1 MSTRFRGIIS
11 RGVVAGVIGATA
23 LAFWF
28 LVIDGSQG
36 EPFRTPGFLGG
47 ALLGTDALEPSFGPV
62 MLFTL
67 LHYVAFI
74 GVGLGASWTLSK
86 IHTTPNI
93 FLGLA
98 LGFGMFDLVFY
109 TSVTVTGVDVIGEFG
124 WPSVLLGNLIAGVS
138 LMSFLHFTGA
148 RPPLSWWRTLGQNRV
163 FKEGVVAG
171 LLGAWTIALWFF
183 MVDMGRGQPF
193 FTPGALGSALFLGS
207 TDPASV
213 SISVAT
219 VAGYSIFH
227 IGTFFALGFVA
238 AAIAGYAEDT
248 PPLIIAAVMLFLA
261 FVAFFMGL
269 MALTAEFLLSA
280 LAWWAIVVGNVLA
293 TLAMGFYLWVKH
305 PKLREALAAFP
316 MDKTS

>member
-1 MSTRFRGIIS
+1 MSTRFGGHVS
-11 RGVVAGVIGATA
+11 RGVIAGVIGATA

-28 LVIDGSQG
+28 LVVDGSQG
-36 EPFRTPGFLGG
+36 SPFRTPGFLGG
-47 ALLGTDALEPSFGPV
+47 ALLGTDAFEPGVGAIILYSF
-62 MLFTL
+62 
-67 LHYVAFI
+67 LHYTAFI
-74 GVGLGASWTLSK
+74 AVGVGVSWLLSK
-86 IHTTPNI
+86 MHATPNI
-93 FLGLA
+93 FSGLA
-98 LGFGMFDLVFY
+98 LGFGLFDLVFY

-124 WPSVLLGNLIAGVS
+124 WPPVLMGNLIAGVS
-138 LMSFLHFTGA
+138 LMSFLQFTGE
-148 RPPLSWWRTLGQNRV
+148 RPPISWWNTLGQNRV
-163 FKEGVVAG
+163 FKEGLVAG
-171 LLGAWTIALWFF
+171 LVGAWTIALWFF

-227 IGTFFALGFVA
+227 IGTFFVLGFVA

-248 PPLIIAAVMLFLA
+248 PPLILAAVMLFLA
-261 FVAFFMGL
+261 FEAFFMGL
-269 MALTAEFLLSA
+269 MALSAEFLLSA

-293 TLAMGFYLWVKH
+293 TLAMGSYLWIKH

>member
-1 MSTRFRGIIS
+1 MSTRFRGLVP
-11 RGVVAGVIGATA
+11 RGIVAGVIGATA

-28 LVIDGSQG
+28 LVIDGSQR

-98 LGFGMFDLVFY
+98 LGFGLFDLVFY

-148 RPPLSWWRTLGQNRV
+148 RPPLSWWSTLGQNRV
-163 FKEGVVAG
+163 FREGVVAG
-171 LLGAWTIALWFF
+171 LVGAWTVALWFF

-207 TDPASV
+207 TDPSAV
-213 SISVAT
+213 SISVVT

-227 IGTFFALGFVA
+227 IGAFFALGFVA

-248 PPLIIAAVMLFLA
+248 PPLIIAAVMLFMA
-261 FVAFFMGL
+261 FMAFFMGL
-269 MALTAEFLLSA
+269 MALSAEFLLSA

-293 TLAMGFYLWVKH
+293 TLAMGSYLWVKH
-305 PKLREALAAFP
+305 PKLREALAANP
-316 MDKTS
+316 MDKTT

>member
-1 MSTRFRGIIS
+1 MSPRFRGLVP
-11 RGVVAGVIGATA
+11 RGIVAGVIGATA

-47 ALLGTDALEPSFGPV
+47 ALLGTDALDPSFGPV

-148 RPPLSWWRTLGQNRV
+148 RPPLSWWSTLGQNRV
-163 FKEGVVAG
+163 FREGVVAG
-171 LLGAWTIALWFF
+171 LVGAWTVALWFF

-207 TDPASV
+207 TDPSSV
-213 SISVAT
+213 SISVMT
-219 VAGYSIFH
+219 VAGYSIVH
-227 IGTFFALGFVA
+227 IGAFFALGFVA

-248 PPLIIAAVMLFLA
+248 PLLIIAAVMLFMA
-261 FVAFFMGL
+261 FEAFFMGL
-269 MALTAEFLLSA
+269 MALSAEFLLSA

-305 PKLREALAAFP
+305 PRLREALAANP
-316 MDKTS
+316 MDKTT

>member
-1 MSTRFRGIIS
+1 MSTRFRGLVP
-11 RGVVAGVIGATA
+11 RGIVAGVIGATA

-124 WPSVLLGNLIAGVS
+124 WLSVLLGNLIAGVS
-138 LMSFLHFTGA
+138 LMSFLHFTGD
-148 RPPLSWWRTLGQNRV
+148 RPPLSWWSTLGQNRV
-163 FKEGVVAG
+163 FREGVVAG
-171 LLGAWTIALWFF
+171 LVGAWTVALWFF

-207 TDPASV
+207 TDPSAV
-213 SISVAT
+213 SISVVT

-227 IGTFFALGFVA
+227 IGAFFALGFVA

-248 PPLIIAAVMLFLA
+248 PPLIIAAVMLFMA
-261 FVAFFMGL
+261 FEAFFMGL
-269 MALTAEFLLSA
+269 MALSAEFLLSA
-280 LAWWAIVVGNVLA
+280 LAWWVIVVGNVLA
-293 TLAMGFYLWVKH
+293 TLAMGSYLWVKH
-305 PKLREALAAFP
+305 PKLREALAANP
-316 MDKTS
+316 MDKTT